1 MTAVAVEPRPDPHW
15 PDPPVLPFR
24 LLHLQRNDAFDLL
37 DRLAF
42 DVFVEVNGFLELC
55 APCLYLLAPHEARC
69 GFALADHA
77 PNTHNNKLM
86 MSLVDQDK
94 AYEALAEL
102 EERVRMRARRLLAP
116 AGLARENREPEEGG
130 FDEMANVGE
139 PPAWVTEAVPYDAS
153 MVASYSGDDDDD

>member
-1 MTAVAVEPRPDPHW
+1 MSAAAVESRPEPHW

-24 LLHLQRNDAFDLL
+24 LLHLQRNEAFDLL
-37 DRLAF
+37 DRLGF
-42 DVFVEVNGFLELC
+42 DVFLEVNGFLELC

-69 GFALADHA
+69 GFALAEHA

-86 MSLVDQDK
+86 MSLVDQDR

-116 AGLARENREPEEGG
+116 AGTVLSRGELEPEPEPG
-130 FDEMANVGE
+130 EMADIGE
-139 PPAWVTEAVPYDAS
+139 PPAWVTEQVPYDAS
-153 MVASYSGDDDDD
+153 MAFAGYDGDDD

>member
-1 MTAVAVEPRPDPHW
+1 MTAVAVELRPEPHW

-24 LLHLQRNDAFDLL
+24 LLRLQRNEELDLL

-42 DVFVEVNGFLELC
+42 DVFVEVNGLIELC

-69 GFALADHA
+69 GFALADHS
-77 PNTHNNKLM
+77 PSTHNNKLM
-86 MSLVDQDK
+86 MTIVDQDK
-94 AYEALAEL
+94 VYEALAEL

-116 AGLARENREPEEGG
+116 ASLAPEQRETEDTGL
-130 FDEMANVGE
+130 DEMGDIGE

>member
-1 MTAVAVEPRPDPHW
+1 MHAVMPEVRPDPQW

-24 LLHLQRNDAFDLL
+24 LLHLKRNEDFDLL

-69 GFALADHA
+69 GFALAEHA

-86 MSLVDQDK
+86 MALVDQDR

-102 EERVRMRARRLLAP
+102 EERVRMRARRLLGPIAP
-116 AGLARENREPEEGG
+116 PREPIDDDGLG
-130 FDEMANVGE
+130 EMGEIGE
-139 PPAWVTEAVPYDAS
+139 PPAWVTEAVPFDDNL
-153 MVASYSGDDDDD
+153 VASYEGDDEDT